1 MNEHLH
7 ADGSGRLRHLLSVQC
22 ELNALSDRQG
32 LAVLALTGAAIRF
45 QAYLL
50 GWAVYFGAIEHVP
63 GEGDVVVIPTPG
75 RRHHIAQAI
84 SVSAVTLNKLFVT
97 LMSPNAPANS
107 SASGHPF
114 FRRPTIGCATAT
126 AISTSSGRSASKSFC
141 GAPRAATTNDAQPMR
156 GGRHPAG
163 CLVCRF
169 CLVKLRGRGND
180 SQAKEPQCRRVS
192 PVESRPNGGIQLAS
206 ARPLHRGRAGLEGSG
221 GSALVF
227 DVSRSRYSERSLLKY
242 PCLLRALP
250 VIESM
255 AIFQTK
261 MPGRPRL

>member
-32 LAVLALTGAAIRF
+32 LPVLALTGAAIRF

-97 LMSPNAPANS
+97 LMSPN
-107 SASGHPF
+107 H
-114 FRRPTIGCATAT
+114 
-126 AISTSSGRSASKSFC
+126 
-141 GAPRAATTNDAQPMR
+141 
-156 GGRHPAG
+156 
-163 CLVCRF
+163 
-169 CLVKLRGRGND
+169 
-180 SQAKEPQCRRVS
+180 
-192 PVESRPNGGIQLAS
+192 
-206 ARPLHRGRAGLEGSG
+206 
-221 GSALVF
+221 
-227 DVSRSRYSERSLLKY
+227 YERSGEFIRF
-242 PCLLRALP
+242 RASVLQEAHDWMRHSDGD
-250 VIESM
+250 ID
-255 AIFQTK
+255 IK
-261 MPGRPRL
+261 RPKRVEEFLWRAQGGDYE